1 MGKKL
6 NINVESKN
14 IKTDNIYEMY
24 GLSLEEVSFI
34 ENM

>member
-14 IKTDNIYEMY
+14 IKTYKYNYIKSYIYKR
-24 GLSLEEVSFI
+24 
-34 ENM
+34 